1 MRSSIAVCVCV
12 LFMLSGCGLKTVEG
26 SGNVVV
32 EQREVSG
39 FSAVSMSGFGELI
52 IQQTG
57 KESLSITADDNLLPL
72 LTSKV
77 QGNQLVL
84 GADAIL
90 NPTQPVVYRL
100 EVGQLN
106 SIGLSGS
113 GTVR

>member
-1 MRSSIAVCVCV
+1 MRKTAHARSEDYSPISLESWVLLAVLLFGMRSSIAVCMGV
-12 LFMLSGCGLKTVEG
+12 LFILSGCGLKTVDG

-77 QGNQLVL
+77 
-84 GADAIL
+84 
-90 NPTQPVVYRL
+90 
-100 EVGQLN
+100 
-106 SIGLSGS
+106 
-113 GTVR
+113 